1 MRFAT
6 VQSAP
11 DAPPCLTVWRDGSWR
26 RVAGCR
32 DFLEWLHLS
41 ESERAA
47 RLTRLGEPIT
57 PARYCPPI
65 LVPPSLRDFYA
76 FEAHVRNAR
85 RKRGYDAPPDAWYE
99 FPAFYFSNPAC
110 CVGHEQPV
118 RKPAATDALDFELE
132 LAVIIGRAGGDWS
145 LAEAEAAIA
154 GFTLMNDW
162 SARDI
167 QRREMSIGLG
177 PAKGKDF
184 ATSLGPWV
192 VTPDELDAWRTP
204 DPDHGSRWDLR
215 LRARVNGQEITNA
228 SAGEMYWTFAE
239 MIAHASR
246 DTRLQVGDVIGS
258 GTVGGGCL
266 LEYPDGT
273 YPWLQPGD
281 VVELEAEGIGV
292 LRNRVQASTTAL

>member
-6 VQSAP
+6 LQAAP
-11 DAPPCLTVWRDGSWR
+11 DAPPCLALWHQGAWR
-26 RVAGCR
+26 VVEGCR
-32 DFLEWLHLS
+32 DFLDWLRLS
-41 ESERAA
+41 ESERVVRAA
-47 RLTRLGEPIT
+47 HLGAPLEPAIF
-57 PARYCPPI
+57 CPPI

-85 RKRGYDAPPDAWYE
+85 RRRGYDAPPEAWYE

-110 CVGHEQPV
+110 LVGHDQPV
-118 RKPAATDALDFELE
+118 RTPPDTHALDFELE

-145 LAEAEAAIA
+145 LQEAEAAIA

-167 QRREMSIGLG
+167 QAREMSIGLG
-177 PAKGKDF
+177 PAKAKDF
-184 ATSLGPWV
+184 ATSLGPCV
-192 VTPDELDAWRTP
+192 VTPDELERWRYP
-204 DPDHGSRWDLR
+204 DPKRGSRWNMR
-215 LRARVNGQEITNA
+215 LIARVNGQEITHAHA
-228 SAGEMYWTFAE
+228 SEMYWTFAE
-239 MIAHASR
+239 LIAHASR
-246 DTRLQVGDVIGS
+246 NTRLQVGDVIGS

-266 LEYPDGT
+266 LEYPEGT

-292 LRNRVQASTTAL
+292 LRNIVQ